1 MKLTKLTS
9 AVTAAVVAGGMTFA
23 AQAVDGVTFKIVDGT
38 IPESL
43 TGKPGDPV
51 NGKKVVVGR
60 KKGNCLACHI
70 MPIPEEQFHGLT
82 GPDLHGVADR
92 MDEAELRMRIV
103 DPKVVSFDTMMPSF
117 YRTGQHR
124 VLEKFQ
130 GKTILS
136 AQEVEDVIAYLMT
149 LKDES

>member
-9 AVTAAVVAGGMTFA
+9 AVTAAVVAGGFA
-23 AQAVDGVTFKIVDGT
+23 FGAQAIDEVVFTIVDET

-43 TGKPGDPV
+43 TGTPGDAA

-82 GPDLHGVADR
+82 GPDLTGVGDR
-92 MDEAELRMRIV
+92 MDAAELRMRIV
-103 DPKVVSFDTMMPSF
+103 DPKVVYFDTMMPSF

-136 AQEVEDVIAYLMT
+136 AQEVEDVIAYLLT